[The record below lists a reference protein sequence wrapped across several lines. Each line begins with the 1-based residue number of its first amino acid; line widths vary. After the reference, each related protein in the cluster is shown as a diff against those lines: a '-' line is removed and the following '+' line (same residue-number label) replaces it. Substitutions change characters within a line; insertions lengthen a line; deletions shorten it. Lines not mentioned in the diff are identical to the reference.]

1 MSGNK
6 RGFAP
11 LSFAVFLFG
20 IVVLVGAETSRAER
34 APVQPQADAGAATA
48 AALDA
53 GPSDGASV
61 DAGASDA
68 APSTPPVD
76 TPAPSDS
83 GAADAAPKGQSLAQT
98 RAAGL
103 EQSVQER
110 LTGIL
115 GILVILGLAFLMSS
129 NRRKVSLKIVGMGLA
144 LQLFFAVLVLK
155 TALGR
160 AVFALATE
168 AIGRLLGFTLDGAR
182 FVFGN
187 LVASEVPVYEAGKAT
202 AYVAQTG
209 SLIAFG
215 VLPTILFFSALTALL
230 YHLGILQRV
239 VQVMAWVMRRTMGTS
254 GAESLSASANIF
266 VGQTEAPLLVRPF
279 LPTMTQSELM
289 AVMTGGFATV
299 AGGVMAV
306 YVGMLQSTFPD
317 IAGHLL
323 AASVMSAPASL
334 VISKIMVPETETP
347 KTAGGATIEVKS
359 EDANVLDAITR
370 GTSEG
375 LFLLLNVGAMLLS
388 FVALIALVNYGIGLI
403 TSLIGAEGVTLQTIF
418 GYILSPLAFA
428 LGVPWKDAVMVGGMM
443 GTKTVVNEFVAYLD
457 LAAAL
462 KAGSLSPKSVVIATY
477 ALCGFSN
484 IGSIGIQIGGLS
496 TIAPSRRKELAQ
508 LGVRSMI
515 AASLACFL
523 TAAIA
528 GILL

>member
-1 MSGNK
+1 MRAWMSRFGVVVVVCML
-6 RGFAP
+6 GAP
-11 LSFAVFLFG
+11 AALADRV
-20 IVVLVGAETSRAER
+20 AEF
-34 APVQPQADAGAATA
+34 DAGVVPATATASPAAEPPAAEPPAAEPPATPPPDAATNA
-48 AALDA
+48 
-53 GPSDGASV
+53 
-61 DAGASDA
+61 
-68 APSTPPVD
+68 
-76 TPAPSDS
+76 PAP
-83 GAADAAPKGQSLAQT
+83 AEAPAVTTTTLAQT
-98 RAAGL
+98 RSAGL
-103 EQSVQER
+103 EQSLGER

-115 GILVILGLAFLMSS
+115 GILVILALAFAFSTD
-129 NRRKVSLKIVGMGLA
+129 RKRISPKLVVMGLG
-144 LQLFFAVLVLK
+144 LQLLFALLVLK
-155 TALGR
+155 TAAGR
-160 AVFALATE
+160 ALFNVATD

-187 LVASEVPVYEAGKAT
+187 LVQSEIPVLEQGQAT
-202 AYVAQTG
+202 KYIAQTG

-306 YVGMLQSTFPD
+306 YVGMLRSTFPD

-334 VISKIMVPETETP
+334 VIAKMMVPETEVP
-347 KTAGGATIEVKS
+347 RTAGGASIDVKS

-388 FVALIALVNYGIGLI
+388 FVALVAMLNYGMGLFA
-403 TSLIGAEGVTLQTIF
+403 SLLGAEGVTLQRVL
-418 GYILSPLAFA
+418 GYILSPLAYC
-428 LGVPWKDAVMVGGMM
+428 LGVPWKDAVVVGGMM

-462 KAGSLSPKSVVIATY
+462 REGSLSPKSVVIATY

-496 TIAPSRRKELAQ
+496 TIAPSRRKELAA

-528 GILL
+528 GMLL